1 MGSSAVLQLAARR
14 TCSVSVEEWDSAC
27 SRTARVP
34 PRAGCR
40 LIYRCR
46 MGFWEASCRGTGAAD
61 GTFDSSTPATCG
73 RRGADQR
80 RFRPGAAARCGCGC
94 RALGTGQRM
103 TRLLYLSSCAPP
115 ASALA
120 VPGTL
125 SRARSGTGTDRHRHQ
140 LLLQLRRAQQLLRV
154 PSCHCRACAGD

>member
-14 TCSVSVEEWDSAC
+14 NCSVSVEEWDSAC

-61 GTFDSSTPATCG
+61 AWTGRLTAAPRPLVVGGGLIRGDSG
-73 RRGADQR
+73 RG
-80 RFRPGAAARCGCGC
+80 
-94 RALGTGQRM
+94 
-103 TRLLYLSSCAPP
+103 
-115 ASALA
+115 
-120 VPGTL
+120 
-125 SRARSGTGTDRHRHQ
+125 
-140 LLLQLRRAQQLLRV
+140 LLLAAV
-154 PSCHCRACAGD
+154 AVAGLWGPVKE